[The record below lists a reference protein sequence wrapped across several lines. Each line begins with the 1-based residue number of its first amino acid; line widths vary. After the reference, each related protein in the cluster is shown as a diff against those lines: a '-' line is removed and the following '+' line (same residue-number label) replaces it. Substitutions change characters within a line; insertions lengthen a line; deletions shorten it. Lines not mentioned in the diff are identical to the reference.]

1 MKLFN
6 FKLSKLYIFLI
17 IIFSIMSSF
26 LNITYPVIVGNLIDS
41 FGNNISLTN
50 FYLTLSI
57 IFILL
62 FFTNLFITY
71 FLNSFSSKISK
82 NIRNLLL
89 EKLHSLPMC
98 ILEKFENG
106 KIINMFSTDTENISN
121 GIIQS
126 LSKMITSVLTIIL
139 ATYIMLSLNFTLTF
153 ILILLSF
160 FMFAVSKYIVSKTNH
175 LFKKRAS
182 LMASL
187 SSYIDEFVT
196 GKKTFEHFNHSSTFL
211 NNFCTK
217 NSNLYKYAYKTMF
230 FSSLTNPTIR
240 FISNILYI
248 LISIFGII
256 LCKFGKLTIGNI
268 STFLI
273 YTNLFTRPFS
283 EMSAVI
289 SELQISIASLKRI
302 LSFFNITYTNNF
314 IPAPNNSLPIK
325 LNYSIEFKNVNF
337 SYTDRPFIQ
346 NLNLYIPAG
355 KSIAIVGK
363 SGSGKTTIV
372 NLLNKFYDVNSGE
385 ILIDNTNINNIYNL
399 RKNIGMVLQD
409 SKIFEGTIKEN
420 ISYGKPNATM
430 DEIIDAS
437 KLASAHQFITN
448 LPYGYDTYISNNS
461 SLSEGEVQLINI
473 ARIMLQRPPIL
484 IFDEATSNIDLL
496 TENLIQNATK
506 KLTKHSTSI
515 IIAHRLSTIKNCD
528 RIVFLENGKIVEVG
542 THNELLNK
550 KGYYYN
556 MYKTQ
561 FTI

>member
-6 FKLSKLYIFLI
+6 FKLSKLYLFLI
-17 IIFSIMSSF
+17 IIFSILSSF
-26 LNITYPVIVGNLIDS
+26 LNITYPVMLGKLIDS
-41 FGNNISLTN
+41 FGNNIPLTN
-50 FYLTLSI
+50 FYLTLSVV
-57 IFILL
+57 FILL

-71 FLNSFSSKISK
+71 FFNSFSSKLSK
-82 NIRNLLL
+82 NIRNSLL
-89 EKLHSLPMC
+89 EKLHSLPMY
-98 ILEKFENG
+98 ILEKCEKG

-126 LSKMITSVLTIIL
+126 LSKIITSILNIIL
-139 ATYIMLSLNFTLTF
+139 ATYIMLHLNFTLTF

-160 FMFAVSKYIVSKTNH
+160 FMFAISKYIVSKTNN

-187 SSYIDEFVT
+187 SSYIDEFVSS
-196 GKKTFEHFNHSSTFL
+196 KKTLEHFNYSSTSL
-211 NNFCTK
+211 KNFCNK
-217 NSNLYKYAYKTMF
+217 NYNLYKCSYKTMF

-240 FISNILYI
+240 FVSNILYI
-248 LISIFGII
+248 LIAIFGII
-256 LCKFGKLTIGNI
+256 LCKFNKLTIGNI

-283 EMSAVI
+283 EVTAI
-289 SELQISIASLKRI
+289 INELQTSIASLKRI
-302 LSFFNITYTNNF
+302 LSFLNITYTNNF
-314 IPAPNNSLPIK
+314 ILASNNSLPIK
-325 LNYSIEFKNVNF
+325 LNYSIEFKNVSF
-337 SYTDRPFIQ
+337 SYTNKPFIQ
-346 NLNLYIPAG
+346 NFNLYIPAG

-372 NLLNKFYDVNSGE
+372 NLLNKFYEVNSGE

-399 RKNIGMVLQD
+399 RKSIGMVLQD

-420 ISYGKPNATM
+420 ISYGNPNATI
-430 DEIIDAS
+430 DEIIEAS

-448 LPYGYDTYISNNS
+448 LPYKYDTYISNNS
-461 SLSEGEVQLINI
+461 GLSEGEIQLINI
-473 ARIMLQRPPIL
+473 ARIMLQKPPIL

-506 KLTKHSTSI
+506 KLTI
-515 IIAHRLSTIKNCD
+515 IIAHRLSTIKSCD
-528 RIVFLENGKIVEVG
+528 LIVFLENGKIVEMG

-556 MYKTQ
+556 MYNTQ
-561 FTI
+561 FTIQ